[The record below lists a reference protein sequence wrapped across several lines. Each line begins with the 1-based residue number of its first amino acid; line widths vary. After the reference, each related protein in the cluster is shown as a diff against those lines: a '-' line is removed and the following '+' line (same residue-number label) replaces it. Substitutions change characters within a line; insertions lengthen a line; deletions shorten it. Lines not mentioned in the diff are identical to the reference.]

1 MSHIEFSYTLT
12 EEEVFEGLK
21 YSGIYKT
28 SGKRAVIETSV
39 LAVLFLFFLISFLYN
54 KEFFNLVMGLITL
67 GVVLGVTLVPRLD
80 MRKQAKQGQNTVKVR
95 LYEDKLYADTAEG
108 SRKISL
114 QGAKVKTV
122 GKKTQLTA
130 VLPEDGGLLLI
141 PVRAIPK
148 DVRGRALNLLLQNN

>member
-67 GVVLGVTLVPRLD
+67 GVVLGVTKRNSMPIPHR
-80 MRKQAKQGQNTVKVR
+80 A
-95 LYEDKLYADTAEG
+95 AE
-108 SRKISL
+108 RF
-114 QGAKVKTV
+114 
-122 GKKTQLTA
+122 
-130 VLPEDGGLLLI
+130 PFRE
-141 PVRAIPK
+141 R
-148 DVRGRALNLLLQNN
+148 R

>member
-21 YSGIYKT
+21 YSGIYKI

-39 LAVLFLFFLISFLYN
+39 LAALFLFFLISFLYN

-80 MRKQAKQGQNTVKVR
+80 MRKQAK
-95 LYEDKLYADTAEG
+95 
-108 SRKISL
+108 
-114 QGAKVKTV
+114 
-122 GKKTQLTA
+122 
-130 VLPEDGGLLLI
+130 
-141 PVRAIPK
+141 
-148 DVRGRALNLLLQNN
+148 